1 MQKIKETGDSRYIY
15 PNKLDKDYFE
25 HDMAYG
31 VFKDLPRRTT
41 SDKVLHNKA
50 FNFAKNPKYAEYQ
63 ISLASMVYKFFIKSL
78 LVVLLNSKLFQ
89 IDKAEKLPKPII
101 RKFKNA
107 IYTLFLKITFG
118 KYSNYNKRFRFLL

>member
-1 MQKIKETGDSRYIY
+1 
-15 PNKLDKDYFE
+15 
-25 HDMAYG
+25 MAYG
-31 VFKDLPRRTT
+31 VFTDLSRRTT

-50 FNFAKNPKYAEYQ
+50 FNFAKNPKYAEYE

-78 LVVLLNSKLFQ
+78 LVVLLKSKLFQ
-89 IDKAEKLPKPII
+89 VNKAEKLPKPII

-118 KYSNYNKRFRFLL
+118 KYSNYNNRFRFLL

>member
-1 MQKIKETGDSRYIY
+1 
-15 PNKLDKDYFE
+15 
-25 HDMAYG
+25 MAYG

-78 LVVLLNSKLFQ
+78 LAVLLKLFQ
-89 IDKAEKLPKPII
+89 VNKAEKVPKPII

-118 KYSNYNKRFRFLL
+118 KYSNYNKRFRFLLWFINIFSKLAWVAPLNDKKDIAITEAF